1 MFPSPL
7 PERPRRSF
15 VAGRLRPLLVALAAV
30 VLAAGSVSPAIA
42 LAPAAAVRPVDATS
56 IAAVPTAAALSAL
69 APAISTV
76 ALDPR
81 GLPASTIGATS
92 LASAPGVAAPSP
104 AVAATKRVVAVAAQP
119 AKRTA
124 ATRSAKTAAA
134 TTFHGTDHLWIPA
147 LGIDKVTSGFACSR
161 SQAPANYVY
170 RWGCAGTNNVYLLGH
185 AYGVFKALH
194 DAYYNGRLKV
204 GLIAVYANGSGTVH
218 TYRVAWWRVVR
229 PTTDAKWAWAPLA
242 SPGMTLQTCLGAN
255 SQYRLMVRLVRVS

>member
-1 MFPSPL
+1 M
-7 PERPRRSF
+7 
-15 VAGRLRPLLVALAAV
+15 VVALAAV
-30 VLAAGSVSPAIA
+30 VLAAGGVSPAIA
-42 LAPAAAVRPVDATS
+42 LSPAAAVRPVDATPT
-56 IAAVPTAAALSAL
+56 AGFPTAAAVSAASPVL
-69 APAISTV
+69 
-76 ALDPR
+76 LDPR
-81 GLPASTIGATS
+81 GLPASTVGSSTV
-92 LASAPGVAAPSP
+92 ASAPV
-104 AVAATKRVVAVAAQP
+104 VAATGPTVTAPKRVEAVTAPP
-119 AKRTA
+119 ATRTA
-124 ATRSAKTAAA
+124 ATRSAKTVAP
-134 TTFHGTDHLWIPA
+134 TTFHGTNRLWISA
-147 LGIDKVTSGFACSR
+147 LGIDKATSSFACSR

-242 SPGMTLQTCLGAN
+242 SPSMTLQTCLGAN